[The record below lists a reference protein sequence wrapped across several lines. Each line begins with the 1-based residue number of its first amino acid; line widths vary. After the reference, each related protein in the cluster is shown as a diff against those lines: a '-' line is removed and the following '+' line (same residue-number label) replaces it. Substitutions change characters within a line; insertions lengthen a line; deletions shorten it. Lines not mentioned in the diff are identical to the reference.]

1 LNSLSPNG
9 FPLHELR
16 LKKYAIVMLI
26 RNLNIENGL
35 CNGTRMLVE
44 EMRPNLIVCRLLT
57 GDRAGQMVYIPR
69 ITLCCDGEYPSDLH
83 RHQFPLVLAFA
94 MTVNKAQGQTLER
107 LGIDLTKDVFSHG
120 QLYVALSRVRSWN
133 SLRIRLLETNNE
145 RKVMNVVYREV
156 IDE

>member
-1 LNSLSPNG
+1 
-9 FPLHELR
+9 
-16 LKKYAIVMLI
+16 M
-26 RNLNIENGL
+26 
-35 CNGTRMLVE
+35 
-44 EMRPNLIVCRLLT
+44 T

-69 ITLCCDGEYPSDLH
+69 ITLCCDGKYPFDLH
-83 RHQFPLVLAFA
+83 MHQFPLVLAFA